1 MNATADVTV
10 TVTAV
15 KNKMKSLAEFGLS
28 GVVSYETMRAVDKNA
43 DAWIT
48 PRERMEA
55 AGTQLA
61 NAVRSIRPDSVLF
74 LCGSGNNG
82 GDGYVAARH
91 LAEEMS
97 VTVVSLGAKTPEAA
111 SAFDALCASP
121 VSIFE
126 AKASDDFPPFE
137 ADVIVDCLL
146 GTGAKPPLRPLYA
159 EAVRLLNE
167 ASATV
172 IACDIPTPDARA
184 DTVCAFHLAKSEGAD
199 VYRIGIP
206 LAAEV
211 FCGEGDLLSVQAKD
225 SASHKGAGG
234 SVLVIGGGPYQ
245 GAPFLA
251 AEAAFRAG
259 ADIVRA
265 ASPVDGF
272 MPDVILERL
281 SGDKITEDHKARL
294 IELAEA
300 ADVVVAGPGLGTDEE
315 SLETVREV
323 VSHAKRA
330 VVDADLLRL
339 PLPKAREETIY
350 TPHAGEFSRL
360 FGAVPADLA
369 ERGRAVRDAAAK
381 SSAVVVLKGEVD
393 VISNGCRVR
402 FNRSG
407 CEAMTVGG
415 TGDVLAGITGGLLCR
430 LPAFE
435 AACAAVY
442 AEGRAGEAASS
453 EAGDGLMAS
462 DLLKE
467 IAKVL
472 WK

>member
-1 MNATADVTV
+1 
-10 TVTAV
+10 
-15 KNKMKSLAEFGLS
+15 MKELAEFGLS
-28 GVVSYETMRAVDKNA
+28 GVVSAETMRAVDANA
-43 DAWIT
+43 DVWIS

-61 NAVRSIRPDSVLF
+61 NAVRMEHPNSVLF

-91 LAEEMS
+91 LAEETN
-97 VTVVSLGAKTPEAA
+97 VTVISLGAKTPEAKSAFAALSA
-111 SAFDALCASP
+111 SPVTLYDVQTEADFPAFDA
-121 VSIFE
+121 E
-126 AKASDDFPPFE
+126 
-137 ADVIVDCLL
+137 VIVDCLL
-146 GTGAKPPLRPLYA
+146 GTGARPPLRKLYA
-159 EAVRLLNE
+159 EAVSRMNA
-167 ASATV
+167 ASSKV
-172 IACDIPTPDARA
+172 IACDIPTPDARF
-184 DTVCAFHLAKSEGAD
+184 DRVCAFHLAKTKGAE

-211 FCGEGDLLSVQAKD
+211 FVGDGDLLSVQAK
-225 SASHKGAGG
+225 SPASHKGAGG
-234 SVLVIGGGPYQ
+234 TVLVIGGGPYQ

-251 AEAAFRAG
+251 GEAAFRAG
-259 ADIVRA
+259 ADIVRV

-281 SGDKITEDHKARL
+281 PGDKITAEHKGRL
-294 IELAEA
+294 ISLAET
-300 ADVVVAGPGLGTDEE
+300 ADTVIAGPGLGTDA
-315 SLETVREV
+315 ETLAAVREV

-339 PLPKAREETIY
+339 PLPKARKGTIY
-350 TPHAGEFSRL
+350 TPHAGEFARL
-360 FGAVPADLA
+360 FGKAPENLR
-369 ERGRAVRDAAAK
+369 ERGVAVRDAAA
-381 SSAVVVLKGEVD
+381 SSGAVIILKGETD
-393 VISNGCRVR
+393 VISDGCRVR

-407 CEAMTVGG
+407 CSAMTVGG
-415 TGDVLAGITGGLLCR
+415 TGDILAGVCGGLLAR

-442 AEGRAGEAASS
+442 AEGKAGEAAAESV
-453 EAGDGLMAS
+453 GDGLLAS

-467 IAKVL
+467 VAGIL

>member
-1 MNATADVTV
+1 
-10 TVTAV
+10 
-15 KNKMKSLAEFGLS
+15 MKSLAEFGLS
-28 GVVSYETMRAVDKNA
+28 GVVSNETMRTVDKNA
-43 DAWIT
+43 DVWIT

-61 NAVRSIRPDSVLF
+61 NAVRFENPNSVLF

-91 LAEEMS
+91 LADEMS
-97 VTVVSLGAKTPEAA
+97 VTVVSFGAKTPEAA
-111 SAFDALCASP
+111 SAFDALKASP
-121 VSIFE
+121 VFVFE
-126 AKASDDFPPFE
+126 VKTADDFPLFE

-159 EAVRLLNE
+159 EAVSRMNA
-167 ASATV
+167 ASAKV
-172 IACDIPTPDARA
+172 IACDVPTPEARA
-184 DTVCAFHLAKSEGAD
+184 DRVCAFHLAKTNGAE

-206 LAAEV
+206 LAAEI
-211 FCGEGDLLSVQAKD
+211 FCGEGDLLSVQAKN

-234 SVLVIGGGPYQ
+234 TVLVIGGGPYQ

-281 SGDKITEDHKARL
+281 SGDKITEGHKARL

-300 ADVVVAGPGLGTDEE
+300 ADVVVAGPGLGTDAE
-315 SLETVREV
+315 SLDTVREV

-339 PLPKAREETIY
+339 PLPRAREDTIY
-350 TPHAGEFSRL
+350 TPHAGEFARL
-360 FGAVPADLA
+360 FGSVPKDLA
-369 ERGRAVRDAAAK
+369 ERGRAVCKAAADIGG
-381 SSAVVVLKGEVD
+381 VIVLKGETD
-393 VISNGCRVR
+393 VISDGVRVR

-415 TGDVLAGITGGLLCR
+415 TGDVLSGICGGLLCR
-430 LPAFE
+430 MPSFE

-442 AEGRAGEAASS
+442 AEGLAGEKAASVV
-453 EAGDGLMAS
+453 GDGMMPS

>member
-43 DAWIT
+43 DAWIS

-55 AGTQLA
+55 AGAQLA
-61 NAVRSIRPDSVLF
+61 NAVRSIRPNSVLF

-97 VTVVSLGAKTPEAA
+97 VTVVSLGAKTTEAA
-111 SAFDALCASP
+111 SAFNALQASP

-126 AKASDDFPPFE
+126 AKAADDFPPFE

-159 EAVRLLNE
+159 EAVRLLNA

-172 IACDIPTPDARA
+172 IACDIPTPEARA
-184 DTVCAFHLAKSEGAD
+184 DTVCAFHLAKSEGAQ

-211 FCGEGDLLSVQAKD
+211 FCGDGDLLSVQAKD

-339 PLPKAREETIY
+339 PLPKAREETVY

-360 FGAVPADLA
+360 FGDVPKDLA

-381 SSAVVVLKGEVD
+381 SSAVVVLKGETD
-393 VISNGCRVR
+393 VISDGCRVR

>member
-1 MNATADVTV
+1 MTA
-10 TVTAV
+10 AES
-15 KNKMKSLAEFGLS
+15 KMKRLAEFGLS
-28 GVVSYETMRAVDKNA
+28 GVVSFETMRAVDTNA
-43 DAWIT
+43 DRWIS

-61 NAVRSIRPDSVLF
+61 NAIRAERPNSVLF

-97 VTVVSLGAKTPEAA
+97 VTVVSLGAKTREAA
-111 SAFDALCASP
+111 SAFDALTASP
-121 VSIFE
+121 VSLFE
-126 AKASDDFPPFE
+126 VKTADDFPPFE

-146 GTGAKPPLRPLYA
+146 GTGAKLPLRPLYA
-159 EAVRLLNE
+159 EAVCRMNA
-167 ASATV
+167 ASAMV
-172 IACDIPTPDARA
+172 IACDVPTPKARA
-184 DTVCAFHLAKSEGAD
+184 DRVCAFHLAKSEDAE

-206 LAAEV
+206 LAAEI

-259 ADIVRA
+259 ADIVRT

-281 SGDKITEDHKARL
+281 SGDRITEEHKARL
-294 IELAEA
+294 IELAKSSDA
-300 ADVVVAGPGLGTDEE
+300 VVAGPGLGTDEE

-339 PLPKAREETIY
+339 PLPRARGETIY

-360 FGAVPADLA
+360 FGAAPEDLA
-369 ERGRAVRDAAAK
+369 ERGRAVCEAAK
-381 SSAVVVLKGEVD
+381 ASGGVVVLKGETD
-393 VISNGCRVR
+393 VISDGRRVR
-402 FNRSG
+402 FNKSG
-407 CEAMTVGG
+407 CSAMTVGG
-415 TGDVLAGITGGLLCR
+415 TGDVLAGVCGGLLCR
-430 LPAFE
+430 MPAFD

-442 AEGRAGEAASS
+442 AEGLAGEKAASVV
-453 EAGDGLMAS
+453 GDGLLAS
-462 DLLKE
+462 DLLQR
-467 IAKVL
+467 IAEVL